1 MKNIIHLLCT
11 YVHMYSFVSEN
22 NFADKNAD
30 LKTYFLKEGRE
41 VPMKLEN

>member
-1 MKNIIHLLCT
+1 
-11 YVHMYSFVSEN
+11 MYICIRRFVSEN